1 MPRICVVSTM
11 NYAIIDGTGLVV
23 NAIEWDGVTPW
34 MPPADH
40 IALPLIEGG
49 IGWTFANGQFSP
61 PPEPVLQ
68 VTA

>member
-1 MPRICVVSTM
+1 M
-11 NYAIIDGTGLVV
+11 NYAIINAEGLVV

-34 MPPADH
+34 RPPADH

-49 IGWTFANGQFSP
+49 IGWTFADGQFSP

>member
-1 MPRICVVSTM
+1 M

-23 NAIEWDGVTPW
+23 NVIEWDGVTPW
-34 MPPADH
+34 LPPADH

-49 IGWTFANGQFSP
+49 IGWTFAAGQFSP